1 MDSLFDSIMSGLD
14 EAIDDARQKRNLQKT
29 ILSSDSHKKESCRSS
44 EFRLVFSEHSQYD
57 EQNRIYYFKPMKRI

>member
-14 EAIDDARQKRNLQKT
+14 EAIDDARHKRNLQKT

-44 EFRLVFSEHSQYD
+44 EFRLVFSECSQYD
-57 EQNRIYYFKPMKRI
+57 EQN